1 MREKM
6 IRLSDIDCVL
16 LDMDGTLLDKYFDD
30 FFWEHLVPERYA
42 ERHNVSFGRAKAAL
56 MDLYRAHENTL
67 NWTDIDFWSAELDLD
82 IPALKEQIRHLIDI
96 HPDVEEYLAM
106 LRNHG
111 KKIYLVTNAHY
122 KVLDLKMRKIPI
134 GHYFD
139 RCITS
144 GEIGCPKEWME
155 FWTRLEKE
163 IHFDKNR
170 TLLIDDT
177 IAILR
182 TARQYG
188 IRHLLHKV
196 CANSR
201 IAASK
206 PEEFPVLCHF
216 RDLIG

>member
-1 MREKM
+1 M
-6 IRLSDIDCVL
+6 IQLSNIDCVL

-42 ERHNVSFGRAKAAL
+42 ERHNMSFDRAKKTL
-56 MDLYRAHENTL
+56 MNLYRVHENTL
-67 NWTDIDFWSAELDLD
+67 NWTDIDFWSAQLDLD
-82 IPALKEQIRHLIDI
+82 IPALKEQIYHLIDM

-106 LRNHG
+106 LRKHD
-111 KKIYLVTNAHY
+111 KRVYLVTNAHY

-155 FWTRLEKE
+155 FWIRLEHE
-163 IHFDKNR
+163 IHFDKQR

-182 TARQYG
+182 TAHEFG
-188 IRHLLHKV
+188 IKYLLHKV
-196 CANSR
+196 CASSK
-201 IAASK
+201 IAAS
-206 PEEFPVLCHF
+206 EQAEFPTLCYF
-216 RDLIG
+216 RELLPR

>member
-1 MREKM
+1 M

-16 LDMDGTLLDKYFDD
+16 LDMDGTILDKYFDD

-42 ERHNVSFGRAKAAL
+42 EKHNVSFGHAKEVL
-56 MDLYRAHENTL
+56 MTMYRTHENTL

-106 LRNHG
+106 LRRHG
-111 KKIYLVTNAHY
+111 KKVYMVTNAHY
-122 KVLDLKMRKIPI
+122 KVLDLKMQKIPI

-144 GEIGCPKEWME
+144 GEIGYPKEWME
-155 FWTRLEKE
+155 FWTGLEKN
-163 IHFDKNR
+163 ISFDKER
-170 TLLIDDT
+170 TVLIDDT

-182 TARQYG
+182 TARAYG

-196 CANSR
+196 CANSK
-201 IAASK
+201 ADASV
-206 PEEFPVLCHF
+206 PDEFPVLCHF
-216 RDLIG
+216 RDLIED